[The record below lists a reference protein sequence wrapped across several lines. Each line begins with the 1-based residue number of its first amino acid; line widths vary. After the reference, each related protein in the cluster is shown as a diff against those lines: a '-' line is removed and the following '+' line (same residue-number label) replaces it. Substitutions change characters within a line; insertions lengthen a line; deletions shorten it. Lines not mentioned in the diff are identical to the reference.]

1 MKGIILA
8 GGVGS
13 RLLPT
18 TRCISKHLL
27 PIYDKPM
34 IYYPLSVLMHAG
46 IKDIILITTKRDLNN
61 YKELFGNGSSLG
73 ISIEYIIQDH
83 PNGLPEAFILSEEL
97 ISGSDCCMILGDN
110 ILHGNGLGS
119 KLQSIISKN
128 NGATI
133 IGYHVKDPERFG
145 VIELDETNAIK
156 SIEEKPNNP
165 KSNIAIAGLYFFD
178 KDVSYLSKELIK
190 SARGELEIVDLI
202 HAYHRSNKLSVEV
215 LGRGYSWLDTGTSDS
230 MIEASH
236 FVQAIQHRQG
246 LILGCIEEIAYQSNW
261 ISDNQ
266 LNDAI
271 TRLNGTEYSS
281 YLKSLIATK

>member
-1 MKGIILA
+1 
-8 GGVGS
+8 
-13 RLLPT
+13 
-18 TRCISKHLL
+18 
-27 PIYDKPM
+27 M

>member
-13 RLLPT
+13 RLFPT

-46 IKDIILITTKRDLNN
+46 IKDIIFITTKRDLNN

-73 ISIEYIIQDH
+73 ISIEYIIQDN

-110 ILHGNGLGS
+110 ILHGNGLGK

-128 NGATI
+128 IGATI
-133 IGYHVKDPERFG
+133 IGYHVSDPQRFG
-145 VIELDETNAIK
+145 VIELDETNTIK

-165 KSNIAIAGLYFFD
+165 KSNIAITGLYFFD
-178 KDVSYLSKELIK
+178 KDVSYHSKSLKK

-202 HAYHRSNKLSVEV
+202 DAYLNSNNLSVEV
-215 LGRGYSWLDTGTSDS
+215 LGRGYSWLDTGTCDS
-230 MIEASH
+230 MLEASH
-236 FVQAIQHRQG
+236 FVQTIQHRQG
-246 LILGCIEEIAYQSNW
+246 LILGCLEEIAYQSNW
-261 ISDNQ
+261 ISNIK
-266 LNDAI
+266 LNEAA
-271 TRLNGTEYSS
+271 TKLNGTEYGS
-281 YLKSLIATK
+281 YLKTLITQ